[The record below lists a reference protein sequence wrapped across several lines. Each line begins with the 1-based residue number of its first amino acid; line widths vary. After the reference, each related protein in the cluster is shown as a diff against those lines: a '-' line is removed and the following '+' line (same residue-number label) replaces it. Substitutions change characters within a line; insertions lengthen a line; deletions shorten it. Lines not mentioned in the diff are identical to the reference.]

1 MSGTYKLQEIGTIEP
16 KVKLVG
22 ISKDDKTDVNFK
34 DPDQNFD
41 DNTTKLSFI
50 QTPHIIEIGKR
61 FSNELGRLEYILC
74 EYDKFKLFDLPA
86 EDKIITFVTSR
97 DADNEQIVK
106 TVSEYTINPNKETN
120 QEFVGDRTKDSN
132 GGGGG
137 GRYDNSLQ
145 NFILNYIQY
154 MKEFT
159 IASIQMNEKILNSF
173 WKKYNAN
180 TN

>member
-1 MSGTYKLQEIGTIEP
+1 
-16 KVKLVG
+16 
-22 ISKDDKTDVNFK
+22 
-34 DPDQNFD
+34 
-41 DNTTKLSFI
+41 
-50 QTPHIIEIGKR
+50 
-61 FSNELGRLEYILC
+61 
-74 EYDKFKLFDLPA
+74 

-159 IASIQMNEKILNSF
+159 IASIQMNEKTLKSF

-180 TN
+180 TS

>member
-1 MSGTYKLQEIGTIEP
+1 MSGTYKIQEIGTLEP
-16 KVKLVG
+16 KVKLLG

-106 TVSEYTINPNKETN
+106 TVSEHTLNPSKEKN
-120 QEFVGDRTKDSN
+120 QESVDGHIKDSS
-132 GGGGG
+132 GGGS
-137 GRYDNSLQ
+137 RYDNPLQ

-154 MKEFT
+154 MKEVT
-159 IASIQMNEKILNSF
+159 IASIQMNEKTLKSF

-180 TN
+180 TS

>member
-1 MSGTYKLQEIGTIEP
+1 MSGSYKLQEIGTIEP
-16 KVKLVG
+16 KVKLLG

-86 EDKIITFVTSR
+86 EDKIITFLTSR

-106 TVSEYTINPNKETN
+106 TVSEHTINPDKEKN
-120 QEFVGDRTKDSN
+120 QEFVGDRAKVSN
-132 GGGGG
+132 GE
-137 GRYDNSLQ
+137 GRYDNSVQ

-154 MKEFT
+154 MKEVT
-159 IASIQMNEKILNSF
+159 IASIQMNEKILKSF

-180 TN
+180 SS